1 MSMNCLFLNIFSFML
16 LNINI
21 LCIERQFHTLE
32 QISKNFPMMISN
44 YQKYPVFE
52 FNLSN
57 NINIMLQNISTFFL
71 TDN

>member
-52 FNLSN
+52 FLFRYAEAKSR
-57 NINIMLQNISTFFL
+57 LCFRQ
-71 TDN
+71 